1 MLKRAI
7 IILALM
13 VTVALPFGL
22 RPKQSAVEKHAD
34 DTVVIITP
42 HNEAIRSEYAHGFEA
57 WYRAR
62 TGRTVAVDWRV
73 IGGTSDITRFL
84 ASEYVA
90 SFRNLWTG
98 KLGQPWSI
106 EVQAAFAG
114 ARLPSD
120 ASAVAREARQAF
132 LASDVSCGID
142 VFFGGGSYDF
152 VGEAQAGR
160 IVPSRVR
167 RTHPEWFSDAVIP
180 QRFTGEQYWDD
191 EGCWVGNVISS
202 YGIIYNT
209 DALRR
214 LGLKPPLQ
222 WSDLADP
229 RYVGTLG
236 LADPTKS
243 SSMAKAFENIIQQQ
257 IQLFSRKVLEQ
268 DVTKRAP
275 TTELERQAQIARQ
288 SEIEKECVAEGWK
301 IGLQVIQRL
310 AANARYFTDASQKP
324 PIDVAQGDCAAG
336 ICIDFY
342 GRAQAEAVE
351 KRGAARLGFVT
362 PHGGTVNSVD
372 PIALLRGAPHRE
384 AAELFIEYTL
394 TLDGQK
400 LWNFKPGAVGGP
412 VRYALRRLPVRKD
425 FYEHAEW
432 KSFLS
437 DPDAAPF
444 SDPNPLIYHPAWT
457 SGLFDELRLATRVM
471 GLDTHRELVAAWR
484 AILAA
489 PEPAKSRAL
498 AELQDLSAVDYGRVT
513 GEIKKALGSKNKV
526 EEVRLASELGAEFR
540 ARYARAEA
548 IARGGN

>member
-1 MLKRAI
+1 VKRIVI
-7 IILALM
+7 IIALI
-13 VTVALPFGL
+13 VIIALPFVL
-22 RPKQSAVEKHAD
+22 RPKRTVAARAD

-42 HNEAIRSEYAHGFEA
+42 HNEAIRSEYARGFA
-57 WYRAR
+57 QWYRAR
-62 TGRTVAVDWRV
+62 TRRTVAVDWRV

-84 ASEYVA
+84 ASEYLA
-90 SFRNLWTG
+90 AFRIFWTG
-98 KLGQPWSI
+98 KLGQPWSV
-106 EVQAAFAG
+106 EVQAAFTD
-114 ARLPSD
+114 ARLAAEAP
-120 ASAVAREARQAF
+120 AMAHEARKAF
-132 LASDVSCGID
+132 LTSDVGCGID

-167 RTHPEWFSDAVIP
+167 RTHPEWFTDAVIP
-180 QRFTGEQYWDD
+180 QRFTGEQYWDE

-202 YGIIYNT
+202 YGILYNA
-209 DALRR
+209 DVLAR
-214 LGLKPPLQ
+214 LKLAPPQ
-222 WSDLADP
+222 AWSDLTDP
-229 RYVGTLG
+229 RYVGTLA

-257 IQLFSRKVLEQ
+257 IQERLAAL
-268 DVTKRAP
+268 RAP
-275 TTELERQAQIARQ
+275 PGGSDDSRLETRA
-288 SEIEKECVAEGWK
+288 VNEGWLA
-301 IGLQVIQRL
+301 GMRLIQLL

-324 PIDVAQGDCAAG
+324 PIDIAQGDCAAG

-362 PHGGTVNSVD
+362 PHGGTINSVD

-400 LWNFKPGAVGGP
+400 LWNFKPGAAGGP
-412 VRYALRRLPVRKD
+412 VRYALRRLPARRD

-432 KSFLS
+432 KPFLS
-437 DPDAAPF
+437 DPEAAPF

-471 GLDTHRELVAAWR
+471 GLDNHRELVVAWR

-489 PEPAKSRAL
+489 PEPARSRAL
-498 AELQDLSAVDYGRVT
+498 AELQDLSAVDYGRVN
-513 GEIKKALGSKNKV
+513 GEIKKTLRSKNKV
-526 EEVRLASELGAEFR
+526 DEVRLASELAAEFR
-540 ARYARAEA
+540 RRYARAEA